1 MSTEE
6 NKAVARRFIE
16 AGDRLGAGEDI
27 QAIADEII
35 APDFVA
41 HLPGGLDL
49 GFDTFLHFAG
59 AFAEGFPP
67 YIHIIEEQIAEGDLV
82 VTRMTWR
89 GTHAGPFQGMP
100 PTGTTATMAAINI
113 VRIVGGK
120 IVEQWVQLDT
130 MALMQQLGGIP
141 EPAEAGSRS

>member
-16 AGDRLGAGEDI
+16 AEDRLGAGEDI

-49 GFDTFLHFAG
+49 GFDAFLHFAG
-59 AFAEGFPP
+59 AFAEGFPTLQP
-67 YIHIIEEQIAEGDLV
+67 HH
-82 VTRMTWR
+82 R
-89 GTHAGPFQGMP
+89 GAD
-100 PTGTTATMAAINI
+100 
-113 VRIVGGK
+113 R
-120 IVEQWVQLDT
+120 
-130 MALMQQLGGIP
+130 
-141 EPAEAGSRS
+141 